1 MRFAR
6 SIAFALLRPLVQLWF
21 RLRRPLTAGVRAM
34 VFDEAGRVLL
44 VRHTY
49 VDGWYM
55 PGGGVDRNETMQ
67 AAMRREVDEEAG
79 VLISPEARP
88 YLFGLYG
95 NFRAF
100 KSDHIALYLV
110 PHGTYSMV
118 PRESPEIAEM
128 GFFALDALPADT
140 TPGTRA
146 RLLEVARG
154 EEPAELW

>member
-1 MRFAR
+1 MRSAR
-6 SIAFALLRPLVQLWF
+6 SLAFSVLRPLVQLWF

-34 VFDEAGRVLL
+34 IFDEAGRVLL

-49 VDGWYM
+49 IDGWYM
-55 PGGGVDRNETMQ
+55 PGGGVDRNETML
-67 AAMRREVDEEAG
+67 AAVRREVDEETG
-79 VLISPEARP
+79 VLIEADVRLS
-88 YLFGLYG
+88 LFGLYG

-100 KSDHIALYLV
+100 KSDHIALYIV

-140 TPGTRA
+140 TPGTHA